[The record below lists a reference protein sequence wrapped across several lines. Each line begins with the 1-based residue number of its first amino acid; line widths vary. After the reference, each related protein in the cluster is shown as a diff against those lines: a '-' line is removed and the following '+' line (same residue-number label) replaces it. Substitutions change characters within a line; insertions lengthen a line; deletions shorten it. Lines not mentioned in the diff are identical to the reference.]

1 MKKTVKS
8 LMVALFVLGAM
19 VMGISCQKDAPSMDK
34 VEKDALV
41 ITAGNYELKATVS
54 GSLSVGEVGVS
65 MTVSEKMTMSAEVK
79 GTDPDDEVVLS
90 NGVMEMSQKMTF
102 SDGDAY
108 EMYKA
113 MMKAQGAVKGVVFD
127 DAKKSVN
134 FEMTDKMDED
144 DENVTTYADFVDEIF
159 DFAADGEDVENIEM
173 FQSKDGSK
181 AKFTFEM
188 VMKSPYGNIPLKGT
202 IELTRK

>member
-54 GSLSVGEVGVS
+54 GSLSVGEAGVS

-90 NGVMEMSQKMTF
+90 NGVVEMLQKMTF
-102 SDGDAY
+102 SDEAAY

-113 MMKAQGAVKGVVFD
+113 MMKAQGTDEGVVFD
-127 DAKKSVN
+127 DAKKSIN
-134 FEMTDKMDED
+134 FEKTEKMDD
-144 DENVTTYADFVDEIF
+144 DDIVTTYADFVDEIF
-159 DFAADGEDVENIEM
+159 VLAADGEHVKNIEM

-181 AKFTFEM
+181 AKFTFEI
-188 VMKSPYGNIPLKGT
+188 VMESPYGNIPLKGT